1 VNDTLLDLIGREFGR
16 FLEPLSQVAD
26 DPVQL
31 DQLMGSIGISIPD
44 PKRDALLASITAIP
58 TLKAQVDALLAQS
71 SVSISDVAVVLQILS
86 QASTALRALDD
97 ANGWPAEVA
106 GFGQELVI
114 RLIGNYLSNWHPLV
128 RSLTALIGIEELGED
143 MEANAPIVRDGE
155 LVRESY
161 SVDRF
166 HFDRLVS
173 LLRDPAAA
181 LRAEYGN
188 TLATSEDADAVADK
202 LFPRVQRV
210 LRELGVACRYGFE
223 PNDQTLLGEAAPFL
237 DHALIVYADDQLAGA
252 PAEAGLILTI
262 SAADRGDLGL
272 VVSPFGVLTSTRT
285 VSGWTVALDLSADV
299 DVIAYGRHGLT
310 LLAGASAAEIRG
322 AISATLAAPE
332 KGSAFVLGSPAGSR
346 LEIGGA
352 EIKAATSLS
361 EAEQTLAISGD
372 VSKSAMVI
380 SRGDGDGF
388 ISSIL
393 PTDGI
398 KAEFDLGLAWSNTG
412 GFSLRGGAGL
422 EATLPIGRTVAG
434 VTLSSVHVSLQA
446 QDDRLLA
453 ETSLTMSASI
463 GPVQAAVDRI
473 GLVAALSFPDSGGN
487 LGVADL
493 DFGFKPPSGLGL
505 AIDAA
510 AVVGGGYLGFDPQKG
525 EYSGVLQLEIVGK
538 ISVKAFGLLSTKLPD
553 GIPGYALI
561 VFITAEDFQPIQLG
575 MGFKLEGIG
584 GMFAVN
590 RTFDEAA
597 MREGLKNNTLALLLF
612 PKDPVANAPQILRNL
627 GTVFPIMPGNYIFGP
642 MAKIGWATPTLI
654 TMDLALMLEF
664 GVRHRLIV
672 LGRISSI
679 LPKQD
684 NDLIRFNMDAMG
696 VIDMDVGTIAL
707 DAVLVDSRLLHKYV
721 LTGSMAMRACV
732 VPGPQAGLCLAVGG
746 VNPHF
751 TPPANLPKLD
761 LITINLTSGDN
772 PRFVCDAYFA
782 VTANTVQFGSH
793 SSLYAAA
800 YGFSIEG
807 QVGFDV
813 LVRLLPFHFIADFSA
828 SIQLKYGSTNL
839 FKVKVEGALEG
850 PVPLHISAKATFEIL
865 WCDYSIHFDKTLFDG
880 GGPPLPPAVDALAEL
895 MRALSSPDS
904 WSAQLPA
911 ARQHG
916 VTMRKL
922 AADAPLA
929 LDPLGQLTVR
939 QSVLPLNT
947 NHDLDTFGGAP
958 IGGAR
963 RFTITTATLNGGTQA
978 VGQTTQD
985 MFAPAQFFDMSDDE
999 RLASPSFQT
1008 MDSGVVFGSDAVSI
1022 EESSDTRVYSPLK
1035 YDTIVV
1041 YADGTEESPPD
1052 DYVLGADR
1060 FFLQA
1065 QFASVAK
1072 ASIRTTGIGKF
1083 SNTRVAPAVKLANP
1097 GWRIVSTSDLKDS
1110 APSFAPM
1117 ETFGDASAALKSLN
1131 QSNGNG
1137 APKWQ
1142 LIPEYQATP

>member
-1 VNDTLLDLIGREFGR
+1 MSWRSEFRPTVSVPPAANADPDEPILD
-16 FLEPLSQVAD
+16 VAANPDD
-26 DPVQL
+26 DPQ
-31 DQLMGSIGISIPD
+31 D
-44 PKRDALLASITAIP
+44 PATPEAADED
-58 TLKAQVDALLAQS
+58 QVDPPLTPLPP
-71 SVSISDVAVVLQILS
+71 VPDDYF
-86 QASTALRALDD
+86 AS
-97 ANGWPAEVA
+97 NVP
-106 GFGQELVI
+106 
-114 RLIGNYLSNWHPLV
+114 
-128 RSLTALIGIEELGED
+128 
-143 MEANAPIVRDGE
+143 
-155 LVRESY
+155 
-161 SVDRF
+161 
-166 HFDRLVS
+166 
-173 LLRDPAAA
+173 
-181 LRAEYGN
+181 
-188 TLATSEDADAVADK
+188 
-202 LFPRVQRV
+202 V
-210 LRELGVACRYGFE
+210 LRLNIAGDAAGGGIALEIFVASSKHPG
-223 PNDQTLLGEAAPFL
+223 G
-237 DHALIVYADDQLAGA
+237 I
-252 PAEAGLILTI
+252 AGLIL
-262 SAADRGDLGL
+262 A
-272 VVSPFGVLTSTRT
+272 
-285 VSGWTVALDLSADV
+285 
-299 DVIAYGRHGLT
+299 
-310 LLAGASAAEIRG
+310 LAGDFNRTETRGQWKLTFSASDLIPALSVGPNGFARVPG
-322 AISATLAAPE
+322 DNPLASGTAKLLIERIPDT
-332 KGSAFVLGSPAGSR
+332 GSTGPAFLFGSPQGTR
-346 LEIGGA
+346 LEIGTLKLTGDLSFDPGKWSASLGVAASSGA
-352 EIKAATSLS
+352 LV
-361 EAEQTLAISGD
+361 LAPS
-372 VSKSAMVI
+372 
-380 SRGDGDGF
+380 DGDSF
-388 ISSIL
+388 LSSIL

-422 EATLPIGRTVAG
+422 EATLPIGRTFAG

-493 DFGFKPPSGLGL
+493 DFDFMPPSGLGL

-525 EYSGVLQLEIVGK
+525 EYSGFLQLEIVGK

-553 GIPGYALI
+553 RIPGYALI

-575 MGFKLEGIG
+575 MGFKLEAIG

-1097 GWRIVSTSDLKDS
+1097 GWRIVSTLDLKDS

-1131 QSNGNG
+1131 QNNGNG